1 MKQSIRFFRRMFT
14 VFFVLQVF
22 YVICGSIKEFRETI
36 LNTY

>member
-1 MKQSIRFFRRMFT
+1 MKQSIRFFSRMFT

-22 YVICGSIKEFRETI
+22 YVICRFIIKFRVTI